1 METKIKEISRLQIVL
16 TELNLVE
23 IRRSE
28 AENKVPSEFIKIA
41 EAILNGHFLVTNGYG
56 KDVKVYPTCVE
67 LYWHEEQGDIK
78 DYIVYHRNSKKTK
91 PVIFT
96 HGVLHNHV
104 SGIDITFELGN
115 NPESAIRASALIREY
130 KVVKNGNPVKDK
142 WPEKRSTYLYEDLY
156 GQFSAFDGGFCV
168 KWEDDEN
175 VCNTIRD
182 TDCTHRYNVSNYIEK
197 NGEIIK
203 EPYIANETIGRKTAN
218 GKYVQD
224 ERRWRF
230 TVNDHDTRF

>member
-96 HGVLHNHV
+96 HGILHNHKLCRHLQLDAKHTDII
-104 SGIDITFELGN
+104 IDDGN
-115 NPESAIRASALIREY
+115 IVKVGSRIIMTEKVFAENPQYDRNLLIRELENLFECELLFLPWDKAEKY
-130 KVVKNGNPVKDK
+130 GHSDGIVKAYPTT
-142 WPEKRSTYLYEDLY
+142 P
-156 GQFSAFDGGFCV
+156 C
-168 KWEDDEN
+168 
-175 VCNTIRD
+175 
-182 TDCTHRYNVSNYIEK
+182 
-197 NGEIIK
+197 
-203 EPYIANETIGRKTAN
+203 
-218 GKYVQD
+218 
-224 ERRWRF
+224 
-230 TVNDHDTRF
+230 